1 MGSKI
6 SLARLT
12 QTSAARHT
20 AKLKPFGDDSDEEM
34 RIVYRGMT
42 LVESAAFTK
51 KFEAMTPAEAL
62 PKALAEQVI
71 ELPDLVNGDK
81 AVEPTE
87 EFFAS
92 LDTYVLHRIANA
104 IQNDRTGNPI

>member
-1 MGSKI
+1 VAKI
-6 SLARLT
+6 QLTRLT

-20 AKLKPFGDDSDEEM
+20 TTLKPFGNDEEM
-34 RIVYRGMT
+34 RIVYRGMS
-42 LVESAAFTK
+42 LIESDAFTK
-51 KFEAMTPAEAL
+51 KFEGMPATEAL

-71 ELPDLVNGDK
+71 ELPDVFNADK
-81 AVEPTE
+81 QVEPTE

-104 IQNDRTGNPI
+104 IQNDRSGNPI